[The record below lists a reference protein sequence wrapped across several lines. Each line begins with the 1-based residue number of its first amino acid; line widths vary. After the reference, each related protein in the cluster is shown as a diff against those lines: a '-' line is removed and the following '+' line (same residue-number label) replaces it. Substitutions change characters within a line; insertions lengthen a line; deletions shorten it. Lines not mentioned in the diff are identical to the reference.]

1 MEEIRLWAESLM
13 QSLGVSTTG
22 AVYVTDAIL
31 VALTLLLSWIAF
43 TVCHRL
49 VVPITVKITE
59 KTDMKWDDV
68 LLNEHTLRKACL
80 IVPAIVVWMFIPHIF
95 FRSPEIE
102 EILERLTAIYI
113 TLTSTKLALEVV
125 NSLKL
130 LDVDERS
137 AHHQYLHTFCGVLK
151 IVVWFLS
158 VIVIVSIVINR
169 NPLTLLAGL
178 GATSAILMLVFKDTI
193 SGLVAGI
200 RLTSNEMLHKGD
212 WITVEKA
219 GINGTVEE
227 ITLTTVKVRNFDNT
241 IMTITPQTLV
251 DDSFQNWKPMQEGDG
266 RRVMRRIYFDFRSIR
281 RLDEQTR
288 QALISRGYFPA
299 EELSP
304 SLSPE
309 ARPTCNEARPTCNEA
324 TVPGDFVARPS
335 SPAARP
341 SSPAASPSS
350 PATSPAEVNLT
361 LFRRWAD
368 RFLSSHPLVN
378 PEMTYMVRQLE
389 ATQKGLPIE
398 FYFFL
403 KQKEWKTYENQKDEI
418 LEQIYAAIP
427 DFGLR
432 IYQLDIN
439 NVPL

>member
-13 QSLGVSTTG
+13 QSSGVSTSG
-22 AVYVTDAIL
+22 AVYITDAIL
-31 VALTLLLSWIAF
+31 VVLTLLLSWIAF

-49 VVPITVKITE
+49 LVPITVKITE

-68 LLNEHTLRKACL
+68 LFNEYTLRKACL

-102 EILERLTAIYI
+102 EILERITAIYI

-125 NSLKL
+125 NSIKL

-200 RLTSNEMLHKGD
+200 RLTSNDMLHKGD
-212 WITVEKA
+212 WITVDKA
-219 GINGTVEE
+219 GVNGTVEE

-266 RRVMRRIYFDFRSIR
+266 RRVMRRVYIDVRSIR
-281 RLDEQTR
+281 RLDQETR
-288 QALISRGYFPA
+288 QALISRAYFPA

-304 SLSPE
+304 SLYPE
-309 ARPTCNEARPTCNEA
+309 ARPTCHEA
-324 TVPGDFVARPS
+324 TVPSDFVARPS
-335 SPAARP
+335 SPVARP
-341 SSPAASPSS
+341 SSPVAR
-350 PATSPAEVNLT
+350 PAEVNLT

-368 RFLSSHPLVN
+368 RFLATHPLVN
-378 PEMTYMVRQLE
+378 PDMTYMVRQLE
-389 ATQKGLPIE
+389 ASPKGLPVE

-403 KQKEWKTYENQKDEI
+403 KEKEWKTYENQKDEI

-432 IYQLDIN
+432 IYQLEMRN
-439 NVPL
+439 EKL

>member
-13 QSLGVSTTG
+13 QSSGISTTG

-31 VALTLLLSWIAF
+31 VAVTLFLSWIAF

-49 VVPITVKITE
+49 VVPITVKLTE

-158 VIVIVSIVINR
+158 VIVIVAIIVNR

-266 RRVMRRIYFDFRSIR
+266 RRVMRRVYLDFRSIR
-281 RLDEQTR
+281 LLDAQTK
-288 QALISRGYFPA
+288 QALISRGYFPSICA
-299 EELSP
+299 Q
-304 SLSPE
+304 
-309 ARPTCNEARPTCNEA
+309 A
-324 TVPGDFVARPS
+324 TVPGDVVARLSSPS
-335 SPAARP
+335 SPAAP
-341 SSPAASPSS
+341 SSPEASPAA
-350 PATSPAEVNLT
+350 PPAEVNLT

-368 RFLSSHPLVN
+368 RFLATHPLVN
-378 PEMTYMVRQLE
+378 PDMTHMVRQLE
-389 ATQKGLPIE
+389 ATPKGLPIE

-403 KQKEWKTYENQKDEI
+403 KEKEWKSYENQKDEI
-418 LEQIYAAIP
+418 LEQIFAAIP

-432 IYQLDIN
+432 IYQLDVTN
-439 NVPL
+439 LPL

>member
-13 QSLGVSTTG
+13 QSSGVSTSG
-22 AVYVTDAIL
+22 AVYITDAIL
-31 VALTLLLSWIAF
+31 VVLTLLLSWIAF
-43 TVCHRL
+43 TVGHRL

-68 LLNEHTLRKACL
+68 LFNEYTLRKACL

-102 EILERLTAIYI
+102 EILESITAIYI
-113 TLTSTKLALEVV
+113 MLTSTKLALEVV
-125 NSLKL
+125 NSIKL

-178 GATSAILMLVFKDTI
+178 GATSAILMLVCKDTI

-200 RLTSNEMLHKGD
+200 RLTSNDMLHKGD
-212 WITVEKA
+212 WITVDKA
-219 GINGTVEE
+219 GVNGTVEE

-266 RRVMRRIYFDFRSIR
+266 RRVMRRVYIDVRSIR
-281 RLDEQTR
+281 RLDQETR
-288 QALISRGYFPA
+288 QALISRAYFPA
-299 EELSP
+299 SEIP
-304 SLSPE
+304 PTLSPE
-309 ARPTCNEARPTCNEA
+309 ARPTRNDARPPRHQA
-324 TVPGDFVARPS
+324 TLPGDFVARPS
-335 SPAARP
+335 PPLAR
-341 SSPAASPSS
+341 
-350 PATSPAEVNLT
+350 PAEVNLT

-368 RFLSSHPLVN
+368 RFLATHPLVN
-378 PEMTYMVRQLE
+378 PDMTYMVRQLE
-389 ATQKGLPIE
+389 ATPKGLPVE

-403 KQKEWKTYENQKDEI
+403 KEKEWKTYENQKDEI

-432 IYQLDIN
+432 IYQLEMRN
-439 NVPL
+439 EKL

>member
-13 QSLGVSTTG
+13 QSSGVSTSG
-22 AVYVTDAIL
+22 AVYITDAIL
-31 VALTLLLSWIAF
+31 VVLTLLLSWIAF

-49 VVPITVKITE
+49 LVPITVKITE

-68 LLNEHTLRKACL
+68 LFNEYTLRKACL

-102 EILERLTAIYI
+102 EILERITAIYI

-125 NSLKL
+125 NSIKL

-200 RLTSNEMLHKGD
+200 RLTSNDMLHKGD
-212 WITVEKA
+212 WITVDKA
-219 GINGTVEE
+219 GVNGTVEE

-266 RRVMRRIYFDFRSIR
+266 RRVMRRVYIDVRSIR
-281 RLDEQTR
+281 RLDQETR
-288 QALISRGYFPA
+288 QALISRAYFPA

-304 SLSPE
+304 SLYPE
-309 ARPTCNEARPTCNEA
+309 ARPTCHEA

-335 SPAARP
+335 SPVARP
-341 SSPAASPSS
+341 SSPVAR
-350 PATSPAEVNLT
+350 PAEVNLT

-368 RFLSSHPLVN
+368 RFLATHPLVN
-378 PEMTYMVRQLE
+378 PDMTYMVRQLE
-389 ATQKGLPIE
+389 ASPKGLPVE

-403 KQKEWKTYENQKDEI
+403 KEKEWKTYENQKDEI

-432 IYQLDIN
+432 IYQLEMRN
-439 NVPL
+439 EKL

>member
-13 QSLGVSTTG
+13 QSSGISTTG

-31 VALTLLLSWIAF
+31 VAVTLFLSWIAF
-43 TVCHRL
+43 TLCHRL
-49 VVPITVKITE
+49 VVPITVKLTE

-113 TLTSTKLALEVV
+113 TLTSTQLALEVV

-130 LDVDERS
+130 LDGDERS

-158 VIVIVSIVINR
+158 VIVIVAIIVNR

-227 ITLTTVKVRNFDNT
+227 ITLTTVKVRNSANT

-251 DDSFQNWKPMQEGDG
+251 DDSFQNWKPMQEGEG
-266 RRVMRRIYFDFRSIR
+266 RRVMRRVYFDFHSIR
-281 RLDEQTR
+281 VITPDIRQT
-288 QALISRGYFPA
+288 LISRHYFT
-299 EELSP
+299 EEEISN
-304 SLSPE
+304 
-309 ARPTCNEARPTCNEA
+309 AA
-324 TVPGDFVARPS
+324 TVSGSF
-335 SPAARP
+335 AARP
-341 SSPAASPSS
+341 QQ
-350 PATSPAEVNLT
+350 VNLT

-368 RFLSSHPLVN
+368 RYLASHPLVN
-378 PEMTYMVRQLE
+378 ADMTHMVRQLE
-389 ATQKGLPIE
+389 ATQKGLPVE

-403 KQKEWKTYENQKDEI
+403 REKRWKEYENQKDEI
-418 LEQIYAAIP
+418 LERLYAAVE
-427 DFGLR
+427 DFGLL
-432 IYQLDIN
+432 IYQLGSRN
-439 NVPL
+439 